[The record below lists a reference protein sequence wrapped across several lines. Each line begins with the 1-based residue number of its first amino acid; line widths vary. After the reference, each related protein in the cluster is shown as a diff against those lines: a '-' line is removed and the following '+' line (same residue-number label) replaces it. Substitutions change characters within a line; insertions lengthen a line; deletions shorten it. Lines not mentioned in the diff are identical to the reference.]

1 MNDTIYNLI
10 KENRKLFYNGQLRNK
25 YKTDI
30 NVPEKTID
38 EIDVYTFSKEENKK
52 KSLTNRSIEI
62 LQDLFID

>member
-30 NVPEKTID
+30 DVLKRTND
-38 EIDVYTFSKEENKK
+38 EIDVYTFSEQENKK

>member
-25 YKTDI
+25 YKSD
-30 NVPEKTID
+30 NNKPERTND
-38 EIDVYTFSKEENKK
+38 EIDVYTFSSQENKK